1 MLVMMLSSHA
11 GDDAAAATWP
21 QHNVLLS
28 HAGASDGATERLGC
42 STM

>member
-1 MLVMMLSSHA
+1 MLVTMLSSHA

-21 QHNVLLS
+21 QRNVLPS
-28 HAGASDGATERLGC
+28 HAGAGDSATERLGR